1 MLFSYKRLAVV
12 PEMTGDP
19 RVLSLLT
26 AVSDKLRD
34 FDRDV
39 TVGTPAVSATEGGRV
54 SSPMGSLTPG
64 MRAICESL
72 GLECDSLESGSPNV
86 RAKQLDLDSDC
97 IIQEAL
103 NYRFGLESGVVC
115 MTDKLTALVRNLETK
130 NSELSAMMR
139 QLASEKELREAA
151 EVKLCRAEARLIDLE
166 TKLDSL
172 QDIAKFLCL

>member
-1 MLFSYKRLAVV
+1 MFFSYKRLAVV

-34 FDRDV
+34 FDRDF
-39 TVGTPAVSATEGGRV
+39 TPAVSSAEEAGV

-130 NSELSAMMR
+130 NSELSAMTR

-151 EVKLCRAEARLIDLE
+151 EVKLSRAEARLIDLE

-172 QDIAKFLCL
+172 QDIARFLCL